1 MQTDSAIATVSLGEG
16 ALATSGGYERFIE
29 IEGKRYSH
37 LIDPGTGWPAEG
49 LLSVSV
55 VANQAIVA
63 GSIASIALLQPP
75 ADGLAWLER
84 CGAPYL
90 AIDPDLSCHGH
101 LVSSQTESG

>member
-1 MQTDSAIATVSLGEG
+1 M
-16 ALATSGGYERFIE
+16 
-29 IEGKRYSH
+29 
-37 LIDPGTGWPAEG
+37 
-49 LLSVSV
+49 SV

-90 AIDPDLSCHGH
+90 AVDPKLACHGH
-101 LVSSQTESG
+101 LADE